1 MNHNKKT
8 MALEQE
14 IVLQRRFLFKGTL
27 LMVICIWKVAGSY
40 VSYFLSLQK
49 KRKQPGYLMT
59 SCPTDFDTMNKTK
72 LDSNRMQ
79 FLYEINII
87 ERCVSI
93 FIPDNEKVK
102 VIQNYWLRR
111 KTSRMFKLK
120 FQTLFIGTNRIEGGE
135 RIFYYIFRTMMSTE
149 RILYAQSLKI
159 LKIDKKF

>member
-8 MALEQE
+8 MALEQK

-49 KRKQPGYLMT
+49 KRKQPGYLNT
-59 SCPTDFDTMNKTK
+59 ICPTDFDTMNKTK

-135 RIFYYIFRTMMSTE
+135 RIFYYIYRTMMSTE
-149 RILYAQSLKI
+149 RILYAQSLKR